1 MPIKLRGRKQ
11 GMTHLFTE
19 SGEMVPVTLVEV
31 LPHRVSQIKTVE
43 SDGYR
48 ALQLVTGEQKP
59 SRINKPMSGHFVKNN
74 VHPGLSLHECRLETD
89 EHADIKINDEFKV
102 DVFSE
107 GQKVDVRGV
116 TRGKGFAGTV
126 KRHNFGMQDATH
138 GNSLSHRA
146 PGSIGQNTEPGRVMK
161 GKRMAG
167 HMGNAYRTVQNQ
179 EIMKVDV
186 ARNILLIRGALPGA
200 PDGIIIIKRSIKG
213 RGA

>member
-19 SGEMVPVTLVEV
+19 SGEMIPVTLVEV
-31 LPHRVSQIKTVE
+31 LPHRVSQIKTIE
-43 SDGYR
+43 GDGYR
-48 ALQLVTGEQKP
+48 ALQLVTGTQKP

-74 VHPGLSLHECRLETD
+74 VNPGLSLHECRLETD
-89 EHADIKINDEFKV
+89 EYADIKINDEFKV

-167 HMGNAYRTVQNQ
+167 HMGNVYRTVQ
-179 EIMKVDV
+179 
-186 ARNILLIRGALPGA
+186 
-200 PDGIIIIKRSIKG
+200 IKKL
-213 RGA
+213 